1 MHTLREGG
9 VMEIQSEHIE
19 AFKSLMKWCEENN
32 ACIYSDNDGMVW
44 ICIKNDHYRA
54 QMIGKTLPCW
64 QPFEHVEYTKVEL

>member
-1 MHTLREGG
+1 MCSSDLFPSHDKCG
-9 VMEIQSEHIE
+9 
-19 AFKSLMKWCEENN
+19 EENN
-32 ACIYSDNDGMVW
+32 AYIYSDNDGMVW